1 MKEVPSAARAASRK
15 SNTDKHI
22 KDSLLKLLAKKEY
35 TEITVTDICR
45 ESGVSRGTFYSHYK
59 NIQEIID
66 ELFDDALYHVG
77 NVPLK
82 INHPEICKDKDGIAL
97 CGFLRKN
104 KKYQPLFFD
113 DALYSQAVRCT
124 VDALTED
131 FLTKM
136 RLFSKMRDKEL
147 KDLLYYQISGCMAL
161 CRLHIKRSDGE
172 WKEIQDCIDCFLLK
186 GFRNI
191 DK

>member
-1 MKEVPSAARAASRK
+1 MSSSSISSRGVK
-15 SNTDKHI
+15 RRSNTDRHI
-22 KDSLLKLLAKKEY
+22 KNTVLKLLSKKGY
-35 TEITVTDICR
+35 SDITVTDICR
-45 ESGVSRGTFYSHYK
+45 ESGVSRGTFYAHYK
-59 NIQEIID
+59 NISVIID
-66 ELFDDALYHVG
+66 ELFDQALHNVG

-82 INHPEICKDKDGIAL
+82 INHPEICKDKEGIAL
-97 CGFLRKN
+97 CGFLRKH

-113 DALYSQAVRCT
+113 DALYARAVRCT

-136 RLFSKMRDKEL
+136 RIFSKMGDKEL

-161 CRLHIKRSDGE
+161 CRLHIGCSEGE
-172 WKEIQDCIDCFLLK
+172 WREIQGCIDCFLLK